1 LENNFLTMK
10 KLAATGLIFSIFIIA
25 LFAQDFPEPMQ
36 PPRLVN
42 DFAGLL
48 QPDEVDRLNQKLLD
62 FNNRTS
68 TQIYV
73 AIIPD
78 LHGYDPADY
87 AIRLGQK
94 WGVGQKDKDNGVMIL
109 VKPKTP
115 DQKGR
120 LFIAVGQG
128 LEGVLTDAQ
137 ANRISDL
144 VIIPKFQEGD
154 NYGGL
159 DAGVDVIM
167 EITAGEYTADSYLRQ
182 AVSARKG
189 TSLVGLI
196 VLIVILSIL
205 FGGGSRMNRH
215 NSMGR
220 SSLPFWL
227 LLGMLGSGRNA
238 GSFGGFSSGGGFG
251 GFGGF
256 GGGGG
261 GSFGGGGAGGSW

>member
-1 LENNFLTMK
+1 MKNFLGIS
-10 KLAATGLIFSIFIIA
+10 LFLSLLSANLTG
-25 LFAQDFPEPMQ
+25 QDFPEPMQ

-48 QPDEVDRLNQKLLD
+48 QTDEVYRLNDKLLA
-62 FNNRTS
+62 FNDSTS
-68 TQIYV
+68 TQIYIV
-73 AIIPD
+73 TVTD
-78 LHGYDPADY
+78 LHGYDPSEY

-94 WGVGQKDKDNGVMIL
+94 WGIGQKGKDNGVLIL
-109 VKPKTP
+109 VKPKTAREAG
-115 DQKGR
+115 Q

-144 VIIPKFQEGD
+144 TIIPRFKEGD

-159 DAGVDVIM
+159 SDGVDIIM
-167 EITAGEYTADSYLRQ
+167 AITAGEYTADHFLKKAATGNKRGSIIGVIVF
-182 AVSARKG
+182 AIIMSA
-189 TSLVGLI
+189 
-196 VLIVILSIL
+196 L
-205 FGGGSRMNRH
+205 FGGGKRMNRH
-215 NSMGR
+215 NNIGR
-220 SSLPFWL
+220 SNLPFWL
-227 LLGMLGSGRNA
+227 LLGMMGSGRNT